1 MIDDKSIKK
10 LKIFTFIIDLLLL
23 KTIYYKKSIY
33 DCIWIFSVI
42 LCHILFY
49 YNLINYN
56 EYILNILH
64 YFIFILPS
72 LAIFT
77 NNIIINIISF
87 LLMMLIQFLWLYEKK
102 CILVDNNNNKQFGY
116 GNELNY
122 YVILLSSLLA
132 LNIGY
137 NLKQN

>member
-1 MIDDKSIKK
+1 MINQLQK
-10 LKIFTFIIDLLLL
+10 LIIFTFTIDLLLL
-23 KTIYYKKSIY
+23 GTIYYKNAIFDY
-33 DCIWIFSVI
+33 VWIFSVI

-49 YNLINYN
+49 YSLINYN

-77 NNIIINIISF
+77 NNIFINIISF
-87 LLMMLIQFLWLYEKK
+87 LLMILIQFLWIYEKK
-102 CILVDNNNNKQFGY
+102 CILNENDKQFGY

-132 LNIGY
+132 FNIGY
-137 NLKQN
+137 NLK

>member
-1 MIDDKSIKK
+1 MIDDKSIQK
-10 LKIFTFIIDLLLL
+10 LIIFTFTIDLLLL
-23 KTIYYKKSIY
+23 GTIYYKNAIFDY
-33 DCIWIFSVI
+33 VWIFSVI

-49 YNLINYN
+49 YILINYN

-77 NNIIINIISF
+77 NNIFINIISF
-87 LLMMLIQFLWLYEKK
+87 LLMILIQFLWIYEKK
-102 CILVDNNNNKQFGY
+102 CILNENDKQFGY

-132 LNIGY
+132 FNIGY
-137 NLKQN
+137 NLK

>member
-1 MIDDKSIKK
+1 MIDDKSIQK
-10 LKIFTFIIDLLLL
+10 LIIFTFTIDLLLL
-23 KTIYYKKSIY
+23 GTIYYKNAIFDY
-33 DCIWIFSVI
+33 VWIFSVI

-49 YNLINYN
+49 YSLINYN

-77 NNIIINIISF
+77 NNIFINIISF
-87 LLMMLIQFLWLYEKK
+87 LLMILIQFLWIYEKK
-102 CILVDNNNNKQFGY
+102 CILNENDKQFGY

-132 LNIGY
+132 FNIGY
-137 NLKQN
+137 NLK

>member
-1 MIDDKSIKK
+1 MIDDKSIQK
-10 LKIFTFIIDLLLL
+10 LIIFTFTIDLLLL
-23 KTIYYKKSIY
+23 GTIYYKNAIFDY
-33 DCIWIFSVI
+33 VWIFSVI

-49 YNLINYN
+49 YSLINYN

-77 NNIIINIISF
+77 NNIFINIISF
-87 LLMMLIQFLWLYEKK
+87 LLMVLIQFLWIYEKK
-102 CILVDNNNNKQFGY
+102 CILNENDKQFGY

-132 LNIGY
+132 FNIGF
-137 NLKQN
+137 NLK

>member
-1 MIDDKSIKK
+1 MIDDKSIQK
-10 LKIFTFIIDLLLL
+10 LIIFTFTIDLLLL
-23 KTIYYKKSIY
+23 GTIYYKNAIFDY
-33 DCIWIFSVI
+33 VWIFSVI

-49 YNLINYN
+49 YSLINYN

-77 NNIIINIISF
+77 NNIFINIISF
-87 LLMMLIQFLWLYEKK
+87 LLMMLIQFLWIYEKK
-102 CILVDNNNNKQFGY
+102 CILNENDKQFGY

-132 LNIGY
+132 FNIGY
-137 NLKQN
+137 NLK

>member
-1 MIDDKSIKK
+1 MIDDKSIQK
-10 LKIFTFIIDLLLL
+10 LIIFTFTIDLLLL
-23 KTIYYKKSIY
+23 GTIYYKNAIFDY
-33 DCIWIFSVI
+33 VWIFSVI

-49 YNLINYN
+49 YSLINYN

-64 YFIFILPS
+64 YFILILPS

-77 NNIIINIISF
+77 NNIFINIISF
-87 LLMMLIQFLWLYEKK
+87 LLMMLIQFLWIYEKK
-102 CILVDNNNNKQFGY
+102 CILNENDKQFGY

-132 LNIGY
+132 FNIGY
-137 NLKQN
+137 NLK

>member
-1 MIDDKSIKK
+1 MIDDKSIQKSI
-10 LKIFTFIIDLLLL
+10 IFTFTIDLLLL
-23 KTIYYKKSIY
+23 GTIYYKNTIFDY
-33 DCIWIFSVI
+33 IWILSVI

-49 YNLINYN
+49 YSLINYN

-77 NNIIINIISF
+77 NNIFINIISF
-87 LLMMLIQFLWLYEKK
+87 LLMVLIQFLWIYEKK
-102 CILVDNNNNKQFGY
+102 CILNENDKQFGY

-132 LNIGY
+132 FNIGF
-137 NLKQN
+137 NLK

>member
-1 MIDDKSIKK
+1 MIDDKSIQK
-10 LKIFTFIIDLLLL
+10 LIIFTFTIDLLLL
-23 KTIYYKKSIY
+23 GTIYYKNAIFDY
-33 DCIWIFSVI
+33 VWIFSVI

-49 YNLINYN
+49 YSLINYN

-77 NNIIINIISF
+77 NNIFINIISF
-87 LLMMLIQFLWLYEKK
+87 LLMMLIQFLWIYEKK
-102 CILVDNNNNKQFGY
+102 CILNENDKQFGY

-122 YVILLSSLLA
+122 YVILLSSLLTF
-132 LNIGY
+132 NIGY
-137 NLKQN
+137 NLK